1 MTQQDMADLLMIHDK
16 TGEIEA
22 AISSVFG
29 EIDESNPFRDLQFT
43 VQRMIARNS
52 TIYDTGK
59 DIDEQEFGEILN
71 RKGEYEE
78 RAGKLL
84 GDMV

>member
-1 MTQQDMADLLMIHDK
+1 MTHQDMTDLLKIHDK
-16 TGEIEA
+16 TEAIEA

-29 EIDESNPFRDLQFT
+29 EIDENNPFRDLQFT

-52 TIYDTGK
+52 TIYDPGK
-59 DIDEQEFGEILN
+59 DIDEQEFGEILE

-84 GDMV
+84 GE